1 MPLAEPLHMH
11 YFVGRQSCGCSIM
24 TGAEQLLEVQY
35 SPQRSTTMSKEK
47 SSKKEEKKKPA
58 MTQKEKKAAKKS
70 KNESSDFSINDK
82 KK

>member
-1 MPLAEPLHMH
+1 MYYL
-11 YFVGRQSCGCSIM
+11 VGRQPDGYSTAIGVRCQSRSSIFIKK
-24 TGAEQLLEVQY
+24 GAL
-35 SPQRSTTMSKEK
+35 TMSKEK